1 MKKLSEAQKQK
12 IDDKFS
18 TFQKWAGRL
27 GAIATVIGVVTAGG
41 AWIINQVNDNI
52 ATKLENQTAEIQ
64 KTLDEINKKLDAQ
77 KDERTNQVEIEL
89 IELIDELRDK
99 R

>member
-1 MKKLSEAQKQK
+1 MKKLTEAQKQK

-52 ATKLENQTAEIQ
+52 ATKLENQLPL
-64 KTLDEINKKLDAQ
+64 KHSPC
-77 KDERTNQVEIEL
+77 L
-89 IELIDELRDK
+89 ILYLRLLTFLIFIP
-99 R
+99 